1 MIIKDI
7 HIDGFGIFQNFSL
20 TGLDKGINIIIGNN
34 EAGKSTLLKF
44 LRFTLFG
51 YPRRIDQRMAPL
63 QGGNHGGRIKV
74 LLSSGDETVFE
85 RNGSDKIQILA
96 NGQEFNDSNTWN
108 RFLGHA
114 TAGIYNNIYAFTLDE
129 LVGLASLEES
139 GVEDKI
145 FSLGL
150 GLGNISISDLEKNIT
165 NVTEPIYTSRGRT
178 QQIPA
183 ILKEIE
189 ENHRRIRE
197 IRNHLSEYLQL
208 TADIELLEQDSQ
220 SSEEELKVLRQENSW
235 MDKYLRCYESFLAIR
250 RADKELQNL
259 PSLHQLPEKG
269 IALLEKN
276 LERKAELSHRTQILV
291 NGTSDE
297 QGIGEIEKILE
308 QTSVNVPLLE
318 NGGQVEFV
326 SRNLENYKQTL
337 KEKAEESDKIRALDK
352 EISGTVAGKISSQW
366 SEVDVMEFRDVAT
379 HRSRIDE
386 FAVSMQNL
394 RDELRD
400 WQASEKTFMS
410 QKSRFNAKA
419 IAGLFALV
427 LVIASVPAFY
437 HTLYIIGGALLV
449 AGFVMFFGRKAF
461 QKENPLVPVKKK
473 IREIKKELEEL
484 QLSYQSYLQEE
495 LKLSP
500 ELSIQSLPEIFQQID
515 YMKKLINQRD
525 QLRQKVQEQ
534 RYPKIYD
541 YESKVKMLGGFLQN
555 PPQAQDTEML
565 ANAVVAEYKHA
576 EEQHREIHLM
586 TEELNRR
593 KKEHQ
598 QKLVE
603 LRSAEGAINELF
615 AAAGVDNEDDFRKKY
630 NENEQII
637 NLNDQRK
644 NALISIETIAG
655 INKAEEVLQ
664 WLSEHDKPY
673 IENRIAEL
681 DTLLEVKGQQTAEL
695 HKEKGSKIKEK
706 ERIAGESD
714 LAEELT
720 ALETQRQKLRDA
732 YKQWLTGQ
740 LALKVLAGVRSNY
753 EREKQPTVIKN
764 AGHYLG
770 TITGGRYSGIRASL
784 EGREMSV
791 FDHRQA
797 SKNLDQLSRGTKE
810 QLLVSLRLGFI
821 EEYEKQSEPLPV
833 VADEILVNFDP
844 ARARQAAMIL
854 QEFAAGRQMLIF
866 TCHPATAD
874 FFDRDKIRVMD
885 VNGNKS

>member
-51 YPRRIDQRMAPL
+51 YPRRVDQRMAPL
-63 QGGNHGGRIKV
+63 QGGNHGGRINV

-85 RNGSDKIQILA
+85 RNGSDKIRILA
-96 NGQEFNDSNTWN
+96 NGREFNDSNTWN

-165 NVTEPIYTSRGRT
+165 DVTEPIYTSRGRT
-178 QQIPA
+178 QQIPS

-197 IRNHLSEYLQL
+197 IRNHLSEYRQL
-208 TADIELLEQDSQ
+208 TADIEQLEQDAQ
-220 SSEEELKVLRQENSW
+220 SSEEELRIIRQEHAW
-235 MDKYLRCYESFLAIR
+235 VDKYLRCYESFLAIR

-276 LERKAELSHRTQILV
+276 LERKAELSQRIQILV

-297 QGIGEIEKILE
+297 QGMDEIEKILE

-352 EISGTVAGKISSQW
+352 EISGTIAGKISSQW
-366 SEVDVMEFRDVAT
+366 SEVDVTEFRDVAT

-400 WQASEKTFMS
+400 WQASEKTLMS

-449 AGFVMFFGRKAF
+449 VGIVMFFGRKAF
-461 QKENPLVPVKKK
+461 KKENPLVPVKKK
-473 IREIKKELEEL
+473 IREIKMELEEL
-484 QLSYQSYLQEE
+484 KLSYQSYLQKE

-534 RYPKIYD
+534 RYPIIYD
-541 YESKVKMLGGFLQN
+541 YESKVKMLGGFLEI
-555 PPQAQDTEML
+555 PPQGQDTEML
-565 ANAVVAEYKHA
+565 ANAVVSEYKHA
-576 EEQHREIHLM
+576 EEQHREIQLM

-598 QKLVE
+598 QKLVD
-603 LRSAEGAINELF
+603 LKSAEQTINELF
-615 AAAGVDNEDDFRKKY
+615 VTTEVDNEDDFRKKY

-644 NALISIETIAG
+644 NALINIETIAG

-673 IENRIAEL
+673 MESRIAEL
-681 DTLLEVKGQQTAEL
+681 ETLIEAKGRQTAEL

-720 ALETQRQKLRDA
+720 TLETQRQKLRDA

-753 EREKQPTVIKN
+753 EREKQPTVIRN
-764 AGHYLG
+764 AGHYFG
-770 TITGGRYSGIRASL
+770 TITGGKYSGIRASL

-791 FDHRQA
+791 YDSRQA
-797 SKNLDQLSRGTKE
+797 SKSLEQLSRGTKE

-821 EEYEKQSEPLPV
+821 EEYEKQAEPLPV
-833 VADEILVNFDP
+833 VADEILVNFDS
-844 ARARQAAMIL
+844 ARARQTAKIL
-854 QEFAAGRQMLIF
+854 QEFAAQRQMLIF

-885 VNGNKS
+885 VN